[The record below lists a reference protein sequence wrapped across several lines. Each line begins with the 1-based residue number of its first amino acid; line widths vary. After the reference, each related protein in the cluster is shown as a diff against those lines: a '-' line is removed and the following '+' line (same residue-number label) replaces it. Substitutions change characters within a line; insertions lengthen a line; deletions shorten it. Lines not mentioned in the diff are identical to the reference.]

1 MQKTVFLVCL
11 FHFFS
16 FSQTVNKE
24 KIAQSIDNYY
34 QFERENIHLH
44 LNKTVFL
51 SNETIWFKGYIYD
64 KKTNSLN
71 IGTTNVYVSLY
82 NSKRKELSN
91 NLFFA
96 SNGTIDGQ
104 INLPKELES
113 GMYYLHVYTN
123 FMNNFEEDESTYQE
137 IEIIVPKQINATKS
151 YDKNNVTV
159 SINYEGGNLITDCDN
174 NVVVKIS
181 DCLNK
186 GIKIENIKVLD
197 EKQNVI
203 TTFSTNKLG
212 YGKFILPKV
221 KDEIYSI
228 VSNNNFI
235 NFSEKLKKPSSDNF
249 NLLLEGIIGDSYTL
263 EIRANPNTLKKY
275 ENEELFLLIQK
286 DRATRFIT
294 FKIQKNVISKF
305 TLDKKNFF
313 EGVNILRLI
322 DKNLNQISERIIYKK
337 ENSTNAVSIIS
348 HTKTNDS
355 IKIIG
360 KLNNLNSQLSISAL
374 PFSTSKSIYSN
385 SILKTLAFDN
395 YLTNKI
401 NPELLNSKT
410 TSADFDLFLISNT
423 SKYNWQS
430 ILNIIPNIKYEFE
443 TGIDLTI
450 RLNNSNSS
458 KATKQLK
465 IFSTNGIS
473 ETTTMNPDSDFVFKN
488 ILALDSISIHY
499 NFPKKPDLANKT
511 TILHTL
517 KKNKSKFNKLNT
529 IDLVSNCE
537 LSYSDNSNDYDY
549 NNSEIKTTE
558 LKNVEVVQNV
568 KQKLLYTN
576 FPSTRSAQAY
586 KITEVVSDTYKDVL
600 SFIASHQYDVI
611 RDSIG
616 NTVIVTRNKRS
627 FLGNRYP
634 IVLLDN
640 GRIYNINDLVNFRL
654 INVDEIYINNR
665 GAGMGQEGMNGV
677 ISIFTKKQPTF
688 NPLPETKNSNFFY
701 ITNGFKNVLPFVT
714 SEKLSNQSEAVFK
727 EYGTL
732 DFTRTIQ
739 SNTNG
744 IFEYQIPLN
753 NQKKIILNVQG
764 IDDKGQLYNQDIE
777 LEIK

>member
-1 MQKTVFLVCL
+1 MKKAVFLVCL

-24 KIAQSIDNYY
+24 RIAQSLGNYY

-51 SNETIWFKGYIYD
+51 SNETVWFKGYIYD

-82 NSKRKELSN
+82 NSERKELSN

-96 SNGTIDGQ
+96 SNGAVDGQ
-104 INLPKELES
+104 LNLPKELES
-113 GMYYLHVYTN
+113 GIYYLHVYTN
-123 FMNNFEEDESTYQE
+123 FMNNYEEDESTYQE
-137 IEIIVPKQINATKS
+137 IEIINPKQINASKS
-151 YDKNNVTV
+151 YNKNNVSVT
-159 SINYEGGNLITDCDN
+159 INYEGGSLITDCDN

-181 DCLNK
+181 DCLNR
-186 GIKIENIKVLD
+186 GIKTENIKVLD

-203 TTFSTNKLG
+203 TTFYTNELG

-228 VSNNNFI
+228 VSNNNSI

-249 NLLLEGIIGDSYTL
+249 NLLLESIVGDSYTL

-313 EGVNILRLI
+313 EGVNTLRLI

-348 HTKTNDS
+348 HTKINDS

-374 PFSTSKSIYSN
+374 PISTSKKNNSN

-395 YLTNKI
+395 YLTHKI
-401 NPELLNSKT
+401 NPELLSSKT
-410 TSADFDLFLISNT
+410 TGAEFDLFLISNT

-430 ILNIIPNIKYEFE
+430 ILNTIPNTKYEFE
-443 TGIDLTI
+443 TGIDLSI

-458 KATKQLK
+458 KASNQLK

-488 ILALDSISIHY
+488 IFALDSISIHY
-499 NFPKKPDLANKT
+499 KFPEKPDLANKIT
-511 TILHTL
+511 VSHTL

-529 IDLVSNCE
+529 IGLFSNCA
-537 LSYSDNSNDYDY
+537 LSYSDNSNNYDY
-549 NNSEIKTTE
+549 NSSEIKTTE
-558 LKNVEVVQNV
+558 LKDVEVVQNV

-600 SFIASHQYDVI
+600 SFIASHQYDVQ

-616 NTVIVTRNKRS
+616 NTVILTRNKRS

-640 GRIYNINDLVNFRL
+640 GRIDNISDLVNFRL
-654 INVDEIYINNR
+654 INVDEIYINNK

-714 SEKLSNQSEAVFK
+714 SKELSNQSEAVFK

-739 SNTNG
+739 SNTDG
-744 IFEYQIPLN
+744 TFEYQIPLN
-753 NQKKIILNVQG
+753 NQKKIILNIQG
-764 IDDKGQLYNQDIE
+764 IDDKGQLYDQDIE

>member
-1 MQKTVFLVCL
+1 MKKVAILVCL
-11 FHFFS
+11 FQLFS

-24 KIAQSIDNYY
+24 KIAQSLDNYY
-34 QFERENIHLH
+34 QLERENIHLH

-71 IGTTNVYVSLY
+71 TGTTNVYVSLY
-82 NSKRKELSN
+82 NSEKKELSN

-96 SNGTIDGQ
+96 SNGTVDGQ
-104 INLPKELES
+104 LNLPKELES
-113 GMYYLHVYTN
+113 GIYYLHVYTN

-137 IEIIVPKQINATKS
+137 IEIINPKQINASKS
-151 YDKNNVTV
+151 YDKNNVSVT
-159 SINYEGGNLITDCDN
+159 INYEGGNLITDCDN
-174 NVVVKIS
+174 NIVVKIS

-186 GIKIENIKVLD
+186 GIKTENIKVLD

-203 TTFSTNKLG
+203 TTFSTNELG
-212 YGKFILPKV
+212 YGKFILPKI

-228 VSNNNFI
+228 VSNNNLI

-249 NLLLEGIIGDSYTL
+249 NLLLESIVGDSYTL

-313 EGVNILRLI
+313 EGINTLRLI

-348 HTKTNDS
+348 HTKINDS

-360 KLNNLNSQLSISAL
+360 KLDNLKSQLSISTL
-374 PFSTSKSIYSN
+374 PVSTSKNNNSN

-401 NPELLNSKT
+401 NPELLSSKT
-410 TSADFDLFLISNT
+410 TAAEFDLFLISNT

-430 ILNIIPNIKYEFE
+430 ILNTIPNTKYEFE
-443 TGIDLTI
+443 TGIDLSI
-450 RLNNSNSS
+450 KSNNNNSS

-465 IFSTNGIS
+465 IFTTNGIS

-499 NFPKKPDLANKT
+499 KFPEKPDLANKIT
-511 TILHTL
+511 VSHTL
-517 KKNKSKFNKLNT
+517 KKNKSKFNKLNS
-529 IDLVSNCE
+529 IDLFSKCE
-537 LSYSDNSNDYDY
+537 LNYSNKSNNYMY
-549 NNSEIKTTE
+549 NNSETGTTE
-558 LKNVEVVQNV
+558 LKDVEIVQNV

-576 FPSTRSAQAY
+576 FPSTKSAQAY
-586 KITEVVSDTYKDVL
+586 KITESVSDSYKDVL
-600 SFIASHQYDVI
+600 SFIASHEYDVMVEN
-611 RDSIG
+611 G

-627 FLGNRYP
+627 FLGHRYP

-640 GRIYNINDLVNFRL
+640 TRVDNINDLVNLRL
-654 INVDEIYINNR
+654 INVEEIYINNR
-665 GAGMGQEGMNGV
+665 GAGMGNDGMNGI
-677 ISIFTKKQPTF
+677 ISIFTKKMPTF

-714 SEKLSNQSEAVFK
+714 SKELSNQSDAVFK

-739 SNTNG
+739 SNTDG
-744 IFEYQIPLN
+744 TFEYQIPLN
-753 NQKKIILNVQG
+753 NQKKIILNIQG
-764 IDDKGQLYNQDIE
+764 VDDKGQLYDQDIE

>member
-1 MQKTVFLVCL
+1 MKKAVFLVCL

-24 KIAQSIDNYY
+24 KIAQSLDNYY

-44 LNKTVFL
+44 LNKTAFL

-82 NSKRKELSN
+82 NSERKELSN

-96 SNGTIDGQ
+96 SNGTVDGQ
-104 INLPKELES
+104 LNLPKDLES
-113 GMYYLHVYTN
+113 GMYYLHIYTN
-123 FMNNFEEDESTYQE
+123 FMNNFEEDESTYHE
-137 IEIIVPKQINATKS
+137 IEIINLKQINASKS
-151 YDKNNVTV
+151 YDKNNVSVT
-159 SINYEGGNLITDCDN
+159 INYEGGNLITDCDN

-186 GIKIENIKVLD
+186 GIKVENIKVLD

-203 TTFSTNKLG
+203 TTFSTNEMG
-212 YGKFILPKV
+212 YGKFILPKA

-228 VSNNNFI
+228 VSNNNSI

-249 NLLLEGIIGDSYTL
+249 NLLLESIVGDSYTL
-263 EIRANPNTLKKY
+263 EIRANSNTLKKY

-313 EGVNILRLI
+313 EGVNTLRLI

-337 ENSTNAVSIIS
+337 ENSTNAVSVIS
-348 HTKTNDS
+348 HTKINDS
-355 IKIIG
+355 IRIIG
-360 KLNNLNSQLSISAL
+360 KLNNLNSQLSIRTL
-374 PFSTSKSIYSN
+374 PVSTSKKNNSN

-401 NPELLNSKT
+401 NPELLSSKT
-410 TSADFDLFLISNT
+410 TATEFDLFLISNT

-430 ILNIIPNIKYEFE
+430 ILNAIPNTKYEFE
-443 TGIDLTI
+443 TGIDLLI

-458 KATKQLK
+458 KATNQLK

-499 NFPKKPDLANKT
+499 KFPEKPDLANK
-511 TILHTL
+511 ISVSHTL
-517 KKNKSKFNKLNT
+517 NKNKSKFIKLNP
-529 IDLVSNCE
+529 IDFSKCVINYSN
-537 LSYSDNSNDYDY
+537 NSNNYDY
-549 NNSEIKTTE
+549 NSSEIKTTD
-558 LKNVEVVQNV
+558 LKDVEVVQSV

-576 FPSTRSAQAY
+576 FPSTKSAKAY
-586 KITEVVSDTYKDVL
+586 KITEEVSDTYKDVL
-600 SFIASHQYDVI
+600 SFIASHEYDVI
-611 RDSIG
+611 VENGR
-616 NTVIVTRNKRS
+616 TVIVTRNKRS
-627 FLGNRYP
+627 FLGHRYP

-640 GRIYNINDLVNFRL
+640 TRIDNANDLVNIRL
-654 INVDEIYINNR
+654 INVEEIYINNR
-665 GAGMGQEGMNGV
+665 GAGMGNDGMNGI
-677 ISIFTKKQPTF
+677 ISIFTKKMPTF
-688 NPLPETKNSNFFY
+688 NPLPQTKNSNFFY
-701 ITNGFKNVLPFVT
+701 ITSGFKNVLPFVT
-714 SEKLSNQSEAVFK
+714 SKELSNQSDVVFK

-739 SNTNG
+739 SNTDG
-744 IFEYQIPLN
+744 TFEYQIPLN
-753 NQKKIILNVQG
+753 NQKKIILNIQG
-764 IDDKGQLYNQDIE
+764 VDDKGQLYDQDIE